1 MDKINRARYTKPIL
15 AAYGSVDVITKANET
30 PGAND
35 LGYANGSDGSLP

>member
-30 PGAND
+30 PGTTDVGFA
-35 LGYANGSDGSLP
+35 GSDGSLPG